1 MGREPQMDA
10 DGSDEEPRTKNEE
23 RETSTDFTDW
33 AKEKVEVEPDEGLR
47 TEDGGLRT
55 EDGEEEQVKV
65 EVE

>member
-1 MGREPQMDA
+1 
-10 DGSDEEPRTKNEE
+10 
-23 RETSTDFTDW
+23 
-33 AKEKVEVEPDEGLR
+33 VEVEPDEGLR